1 MRGIPVSKRSV
12 RIPTCVLVG
21 FGTLITAACGSTT
34 GTSNTPSSSAA
45 TPSATAAPAGKP
57 FGTTIT
63 ASSGAMYTVL
73 AWQPVQ
79 SKSATANT
87 PAPGAGFFAAN
98 VQECAGSGP
107 ALTTDPTAWT
117 ALLSGGET
125 VDGRDARLVSTPG
138 PPLPSGA
145 TVASGQCVG
154 GWVAF
159 TGFADGIGRQVHI
172 AGVASF
178 WLVP

>member
-1 MRGIPVSKRSV
+1 MEEGEDVRSV
-12 RIPTCVLVG
+12 NIATGVLVA
-21 FGTLITAACGSTT
+21 FGMLITAACGSST

-45 TPSATAAPAGKP
+45 TPSATAAAGGKP

-87 PAPGAGFFAAN
+87 PVPGAGFFATN

-107 ALTTDPTAWT
+107 AFTTDPTAWH
-117 ALLSGGET
+117 ALLSGGEV
-125 VDGRDARLVSTPG
+125 VDGRDASLVATPG
-138 PPLPSGA
+138 PPLPTGA

-159 TGFADGIGRQVHI
+159 TGFADGIGRQVRI
-172 AGVASF
+172 AGLDSF
-178 WLVP
+178 WFIP

>member
-1 MRGIPVSKRSV
+1 MMIA
-12 RIPTCVLVG
+12 T
-21 FGTLITAACGSTT
+21 ACGSSTA
-34 GTSNTPSSSAA
+34 TSNPSSLAA
-45 TPSATAAPAGKP
+45 TPTATAAAGGKA

-87 PAPGAGFFAAN
+87 PAPGGAFFAAN

-107 ALTTDPTAWT
+107 ALTTDPTAWM
-117 ALLSGGET
+117 ALLSGNEEAE
-125 VDGRDARLVSTPG
+125 GRDASLVATPG
-138 PPLPSGA
+138 PPLATGA
-145 TVASGQCVG
+145 TVASGQCVE

-172 AGVASF
+172 TGVDSF